1 MRRMIKGIALLGCVC
16 LLAGCARNETADLNE
31 SGQQTQ
37 SQPEQTR
44 KAYQRKDTLAAGN
57 GFSFVINGDGKILAA
72 GEREDMEGA
81 FDSVKMPDTSSWENM
96 TYIYASMEGYV
107 VCGVDTEGKPHGDGM
122 YGDAEER
129 NLPFYSDCRQIIS
142 DGLSF
147 TMLNDSGKIITVGQK
162 PGYMSM
168 CTLVSDA
175 VYAVEGNS
183 HIVILGAD
191 GRVSAFG
198 EKESNGRTKVGDW
211 TGIVD
216 IACGYDHTVG
226 LKEDGTVAAVGDNA
240 YGQCDVSGWTGIVS
254 VAAGP
259 YVTVGLKEDGTV
271 VATGD
276 NTYGQCDVS
285 EWKDIVAVVTSGRH
299 TLGIKKDKTAVA
311 VGDNT
316 YGQCDVSG
324 WSNIRIPEGME

>member
-1 MRRMIKGIALLGCVC
+1 
-16 LLAGCARNETADLNE
+16 
-31 SGQQTQ
+31 
-37 SQPEQTR
+37 
-44 KAYQRKDTLAAGN
+44 
-57 GFSFVINGDGKILAA
+57 
-72 GEREDMEGA
+72 
-81 FDSVKMPDTSSWENM
+81 
-96 TYIYASMEGYV
+96 
-107 VCGVDTEGKPHGDGM
+107 
-122 YGDAEER
+122 
-129 NLPFYSDCRQIIS
+129 
-142 DGLSF
+142 
-147 TMLNDSGKIITVGQK
+147 MLNASGKFITLGRK
-162 PGYMSM
+162 LGYMSM
-168 CTLVSDA
+168 FSLVSDA
-175 VYAVEGNS
+175 VYAVEGTT

-211 TGIVD
+211 TDIVD

-254 VAAGP
+254 VAAGE

-276 NTYGQCDVS
+276 NTYGQCNVS

-299 TLGIKKDKTAVA
+299 TLGIRKDKTAVA